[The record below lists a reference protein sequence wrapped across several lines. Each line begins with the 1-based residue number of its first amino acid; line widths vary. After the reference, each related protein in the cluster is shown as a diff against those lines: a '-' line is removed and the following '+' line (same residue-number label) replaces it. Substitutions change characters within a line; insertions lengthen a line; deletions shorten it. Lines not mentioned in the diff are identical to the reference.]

1 MSTSARKPATGPGQA
16 QAEVVLLPH
25 LRNCLLNLPAA
36 LVALLLNS
44 NTIAQNVVIEL
55 SYRVP
60 TSAGAGTDQKQKPT
74 GTTKSLFLGWTGM
87 QSQSRLAAP
96 GIGRDGGR
104 GGSKEQQ
111 AVPAVEMD
119 ATFGRLLGLSEGMKV
134 GITLHLEPPQ
144 AHTVNIEPLTATDW
158 EIIELHAH
166 FLEMN
171 FLSQVRALPNPA
183 AGQSH
188 PLTLHLTPTSTANI
202 LVTSLLPAP
211 SQGQAFVKISPDA
224 EVIVAPKTRQSTATA
239 ARSSAGGTTT
249 RDSRSVVSTSR
260 RSEGGRSAKSTTARH
275 RSTHDDEKARPPLF
289 LRAVTR
295 SLRNEW
301 FEDGGDEMRDEGLK
315 VWLDREHLYCKT
327 LRGVTFVTV
336 SIVRPAGLQE
346 PIDPQSQPTPESLP
360 AQKVVAKLAAW
371 DDAPDSRH
379 AALSSS
385 LCAVLGADGVVGG
398 MVRIDPAPSPLPKR
412 ASALKDHSQQA
423 GKDAIV
429 KRLRIIPFIPTQAA
443 KKKQAKGFS
452 FGGESKAE
460 REEAAQR
467 IRAVFGKNLLEGPL
481 TEGMLLPA
489 QETWPGGI
497 LDFEPT
503 PPGDPHRGRANWLIG
518 GDRKLEV
525 VVQAETAPAK
535 LPPLFPG
542 EMLAAEC
549 PSMVGI
555 DEVIAQTKASLLH
568 SSSVLVTG
576 TLGAGKSSLAQ
587 LVAHQLRNEYL
598 FTPLYI
604 SCRNLVSEETRVKT
618 IKEDLH
624 RLFASA
630 QWAARLGGRALVVL
644 DDLDRLCRVETEL
657 QVDANGRSRQ
667 VSELLCSI
675 AKQFC
680 GRDKGVVLLAT
691 AQGKEALNTVFVGGH
706 VVRDF
711 WELKAPGKEGRR
723 KVLEMLVG
731 NSAAGA
737 EKMAEGSASNGGMGN
752 AWMEGDEGSRP
763 TSADGPQQTDTI
775 KIDPELD
782 LLDIAGQTDGYMP
795 GDMHLLVSRARSEA
809 LIRTL
814 SFPST
819 HENDAET
826 ITLTASDFASALK
839 GFTPASLRGVTLHAS
854 TTTFA
859 SIGGLTQTRATLL
872 ETLQYPTTYAPLFAK
887 CPLRLRSGLLLY
899 GYPGCGKTLLASA
912 VAGECGLNFI
922 SVKGPE
928 ILNKYIGAS
937 EKSVRDLFARA
948 QAARPAVLFFDEFD
962 SIAPRRGHDS
972 TGVTDRVV
980 NMLLTMMDGAEG
992 LQGVYVLAAT
1002 SRPDLIDPAL
1012 LRPGRLDRSLICDL
1026 PDLDE
1031 RLDILRAVGKKL
1043 KVEKAVFEGEGRQAL
1058 GEVAERTGGYSGA
1071 DLQAVLYNA
1080 HLEAIHD
1087 VLGADAGAQQQDF
1100 GGKKKGGSDEGGRR
1114 GRAQDFTY
1122 FRLRDDD
1129 GGDAIS
1135 TPSPAAVAAER
1146 AQIAAQLSA
1155 LHLARRRAKADRHAS
1170 QTRQNQRPGSSAAAI
1185 PNGLHAIQKEE
1196 EKHTHTA
1203 EPIITWRHLE
1213 KSLQTSRAS
1222 ISGQERERLGRVY
1235 REFISGRS
1243 GEMADGQGPTEV
1255 GGRTSLM

>member
-36 LVALLLNS
+36 LVAVLLNS
-44 NTIAQNVVIEL
+44 NTIAQNVVVEL
-55 SYRVP
+55 SYRVSG
-60 TSAGAGTDQKQKPT
+60 SAGAGTDQKQKPA

-96 GIGRDGGR
+96 GLGRDGGR
-104 GGSKEQQ
+104 GSSKEQTT
-111 AVPAVEMD
+111 VPAVELD

-171 FLSQVRALPNPA
+171 FLSQVRALPSPA
-183 AGQSH
+183 AGQPH

-211 SQGQAFVKISPDA
+211 SQNQAFVKISPDA
-224 EVIVAPKTRQSTATA
+224 EVIVAPKTRQSAAA
-239 ARSSAGGTTT
+239 ARSSAGGATT
-249 RDSRSVVSTSR
+249 RDSRSVASTSR

-275 RSTHDDEKARPPLF
+275 RSTHDDEKARPPLY

-295 SLRNEW
+295 SLQNEW

-336 SIVRPAGLQE
+336 SIIRPAGLQE
-346 PIDPQSQPTPESLP
+346 PIDPLHQPTPESLP

-385 LCAVLGADGVVGG
+385 LCAVLDADGVVGG
-398 MVRIDPAPSPLPKR
+398 IVRIDPAPSPLPKT

-423 GKDAIV
+423 AKDAIV
-429 KRLRIIPFIPTQAA
+429 KKLRITPFVPTQTA

-460 REEAAQR
+460 REEAVQR
-467 IRAVFGKNLLEGPL
+467 IRAVFGKTLLEGPL

-489 QETWPGGI
+489 QDTWPGGI

-503 PPGDPHRGRANWLIG
+503 PSGDPHRGRANWLIG
-518 GDRKLEV
+518 GDRKLEI
-525 VVQAETAPAK
+525 VVQAETAPSK
-535 LPPLFPG
+535 LSPLLPG
-542 EMLAAEC
+542 ENLAAEC
-549 PSMVGI
+549 PTMVGI
-555 DEVIAQTKASLLH
+555 DEVIAQTKTSLLH

-598 FTPLYI
+598 FTPLYV
-604 SCRNLVSEETRVKT
+604 SCRNLVSEETRAKT
-618 IKEDLH
+618 IKEHLH

-644 DDLDRLCRVETEL
+644 DDLDRLCPVETEL

-667 VSELLCSI
+667 ISELLCSI

-723 KVLEMLVG
+723 KVLELLVG

-737 EKMAEGSASNGGMGN
+737 QKMAEGRASNGGMGN

-763 TSADGPQQTDTI
+763 TSADGPPRTDTI

-809 LIRTL
+809 LIRSL
-814 SFPST
+814 SFTPTTDSD
-819 HENDAET
+819 DAV
-826 ITLTASDFASALK
+826 ILNASDFASALK

-1012 LRPGRLDRSLICDL
+1012 LRPGRLDRSLICDM

-1043 KVEKAVFEGEGRQAL
+1043 KVEETVFEGVGRQTL
-1058 GEVAERTGGYSGA
+1058 GEVAERTEGYSGA

-1087 VLGADAGAQQQDF
+1087 VLGADAGAQQDF
-1100 GGKKKGGSDEGGRR
+1100 GGKKKNGTEHGRR

-1129 GGDAIS
+1129 DDDNAGS

-1155 LHLARRRAKADRHAS
+1155 LHLARRKAKAERHAS
-1170 QTRQNQRPGSSAAAI
+1170 QTRQNQRPGSSAGAPI
-1185 PNGLHAIQKEE
+1185 PNGFQAMQKEE
-1196 EKHTHTA
+1196 DKHPRTA
-1203 EPIITWRHLE
+1203 EPIIIWRHLE
-1213 KSLQTSRAS
+1213 KSLQTSRPS